1 MQNSNVIFDDGK
13 AGLNAFY
20 NRIYALMG
28 VGVLVSALVS
38 WIMIAFF
45 SANLISIIQTGGFA
59 FLLLWLIPMLL
70 VFPMQSAAMKNSPMA
85 LPLFIGFS
93 GFFGFLISFTLL
105 MYSAENIAIAFVTA
119 AGMFVGLS
127 VYGRVTKRNLSGMAK
142 AMMAAL
148 IGVIIA
154 SLVNMFVGS
163 SAIMYLISF
172 VSVIVFSGLIA
183 WDNQKIE
190 KVYNSVNGQVQDGW
204 AISMALSLYLDFIN
218 LFLSLLRIF
227 GMGSRD

>member
-1 MQNSNVIFDDGK
+1 MQNENLIYDDRK
-13 AGLNAFY
+13 AGLAAFY
-20 NRIYALMG
+20 NKIYAIMG

-38 WIMIAFF
+38 WVMISFF
-45 SANLISIIQTGGFA
+45 ANNLISIIQTGGFA
-59 FLLLWLIPMLL
+59 FFLLWLIPMFL
-70 VFPMQSAAMKNSPMA
+70 VFPMQGAAMKNSPMA
-85 LPLFIGFS
+85 LPLFIAFA
-93 GFFGFLISFTLL
+93 GFFGFLVSFTLL
-105 MYSAENIAIAFVTA
+105 MYRAENIAIAFVTA
-119 AGMFVGLS
+119 AGMFAALS
-127 VYGRVTKRNLSGMAK
+127 VYGRVTKRNLSGMGK

-154 SLVNMFVGS
+154 SLVNFFVGS

-172 VSVIVFSGLIA
+172 VSVIIFSGLIA

-190 KVYNSVNGQVQDGW
+190 QVYNSVNGQVQDGW

>member
-1 MQNSNVIFDDGK
+1 MQNSNIIYDDK
-13 AGLNAFY
+13 KEGLTAFY

-59 FLLLWLIPMLL
+59 FLLLWLIPMFL

-154 SLVNMFVGS
+154 SVVNMFVGS

>member
-204 AISMALSLYLDFIN
+204 AISIDRKSVV
-218 LFLSLLRIF
+218 
-227 GMGSRD
+227 